1 MSASSPS
8 IAVIK
13 QQLQPLAG
21 LKLIYL
27 FGSRAEGQETASSDW
42 DIAFLAD
49 KPLPLLERWQLA
61 QQLASE
67 LGVDVDLI
75 DLAAASTVLRMQVIA
90 NGRLLFGEKYD
101 SEVFETQVYSMYGR
115 LQESRQDI
123 VQDFIKDLKGGEE
136 QGEGKQGE

>member
-1 MSASSPS
+1 MSADSPS

-27 FGSRAEGQETASSDW
+27 FGSRGEGQETASSDW

-49 KPLPLLERWQLA
+49 KPLPSLERWQLA

-67 LGVDVDLI
+67 LGADVDLI
-75 DLAAASTVLRMQVIA
+75 DLAVASTVMRMQVIE

-123 VQDFIKDLKGGEE
+123 VQDFIEDLKGGEE
-136 QGEGKQGE
+136 QCEGKQGE